1 MKLIVDTS
9 VWIEHLKKPQS
20 QLIQL
25 LEMDE
30 VLTHSVV
37 IGELYIGQVKNR
49 EEIVSHLLTLPRAR
63 EATFHE
69 VVGFVRQRR
78 FYGKGIGWN
87 DAQLLAAAL
96 LSNASIFSFEKNLM
110 RIARSL

>member
-1 MKLIVDTS
+1 MKQIVDTS
-9 VWIEHLKKPQS
+9 VWIEHLKKPQI

-30 VLTHSVV
+30 VLTHSLV
-37 IGELYIGQVKNR
+37 IGELYIGHVKNR

-63 EATFHE
+63 EASFQE
-69 VVGFVRQRR
+69 VMGFVRQRR
-78 FYGKGIGWN
+78 FFGKGIGWN

-96 LSNASIFSFEKNLM
+96 LSGAAVFSYDQNLM
-110 RIARSL
+110 RLARTL